1 MQIVMCLLKLSA
13 LVLLTSCFSFPA
25 KSADSLSEY
34 IAAISMEATR
44 VGSAPAVTEKQPSL
58 DPQRLLRNSFAIL
71 HAASPAQRH
80 KLQEA
85 FVAYIP
91 RYVIPADVSPIPN
104 PREYLAFME
113 LHIIYSELLDR
124 ASGLQRANWAGS
136 DRALLEAATNKLCSA
151 PSTIDFYRRALDQ
164 EISAGRYP
172 ETSIAEARALRERL
186 VQRNAWYLSAENL
199 NTCRDLTR
207 IKVSP

>member
-1 MQIVMCLLKLSA
+1 MQIVKCLSKLSA
-13 LVLLTSCFSFPA
+13 LVLLTSSFSIPA
-25 KSADSLSEY
+25 NSADSLSEY
-34 IAAISMEATR
+34 IEAISMEANR
-44 VGSAPAVTEKQPSL
+44 VGSAPAAEKQPSL

-80 KLQEA
+80 QLQEA
-85 FVAYIP
+85 FVAFIP

-104 PREYLAFME
+104 PGEYLAFME
-113 LHIIYSELLDR
+113 LNIIYSELLDR
-124 ASGLQRANWAGS
+124 ASGMQRANWAGN
-136 DRALLEAATNKLCSA
+136 DKALLEAATNKLCSA

-186 VQRNAWYLSAENL
+186 VQREEWYRSADNL
-199 NTCRDLTR
+199 HTCRDLTR